1 MVETIPVIILNWN
14 GVMDTLSCVDSVL
27 AQDYPAVRVLLVDNG
42 SDGDDADVLAGHFG
56 QDPRVTLV
64 CNTQNLGF
72 TKGNN
77 RILAGLLEAEDCPPF
92 VFLLNNDTVIEPD
105 CLRRLLACAQETG
118 AGMVGARMVNYFD
131 RTRMDNAG
139 HRMLNTA
146 EIIPLGHG
154 DPVGFHDERM
164 DTMGACAGAAL
175 YRTAM
180 LRDIGL
186 FDPFFDTGYEDAE
199 LGARAVFLGYRS
211 VYEPTAVV
219 YHKVSQSVRKVMGY
233 GYLLRIQVNIFYT
246 YFKLMPRLALVLNL
260 PSLVFKYGMV
270 LLIDILFFRVKFLR
284 IMLHAFHASFFIHG
298 RAIRNARRDFQRK
311 HKPRSFPLLRRLE
324 CFLLFDTRR
333 FFRHV
338 VFRRKV
344 IFENY

>member
-1 MVETIPVIILNWN
+1 MQHTIPVIILNWN
-14 GVMDTLSCVDSVL
+14 GVSDTLACVESVL
-27 AQDYPAVRVLLVDNG
+27 AQDYPAVRILLVDNG
-42 SDGDDADVLAGHFG
+42 SAGDDAGILERRFG
-56 QDPRVTLV
+56 REPGVSLV
-64 CNTQNLGF
+64 RHAANLGF
-72 TKGNN
+72 THGNN
-77 RILAGLLEAEDCPPF
+77 RILDALLKSEDCPPY
-92 VFLLNNDTVIEPD
+92 VFLLNNDTEIEPD
-105 CLRRLLACAQETG
+105 CITRLVACAEETG

-146 EIIPLGHG
+146 EIVPVGHG
-154 DPVGFHDERM
+154 EPTGLHEVRQ

-199 LGARAVFLGYRS
+199 LGARAAFLGYRC

-233 GYLLRIQVNIFYT
+233 DYLLRIQVNIFYT
-246 YFKLMPRLALVLNL
+246 YFKLMPGPALCWNL
-260 PSLVFKYGMV
+260 PALVFKYGMV
-270 LLIDILFFRVKFLR
+270 LLIDILFVRLKFLR
-284 IMLHAFHASFFIHG
+284 IMLHAFHASFVIHG
-298 RAIRNARRDFQRK
+298 KDILRARREFQRK
-311 HKPRSFPLLRRLE
+311 YRPASLPVLRRLE
-324 CFLLFDTRR
+324 CFLLFDARR